1 MNREETFC
9 VFEAPALMLKIVIVD
24 DSSTNQRIYSKL
36 ARQLEAE
43 LDIRAFGNPRK
54 ALEWMA
60 ENTADL
66 IITDYKMPAM
76 TGAELTAA
84 IRADSRNWDVPII
97 VVTAYSD
104 QEFRVTALEAGA
116 TDFLLSPVDH
126 VEFLARAKNLLKLR
140 AQQLLISKR
149 ADQLEIS
156 LHVKEKLLRES
167 REALAQVIDTVPAM
181 INATDRDGRCVFV
194 NAHQAAFFGKM
205 PADVVGQPIEALLGE
220 DRAHISRRLDQL
232 VLKTGR
238 AMTPRQEEVWAPNGE
253 HRIYLTSKAPL
264 YDGMGEITS
273 VLSTSIDITEQR
285 HAERRLLHIANHDPL
300 TGLPNRVMLRDHLRR
315 ELARGRRGD
324 QNFALHFIDLDRFKA
339 VNDAHGHHLGDTL
352 LQRVAEALRALVGS
366 DHTVARL
373 GGDEFA
379 ILQPDIDGPEDAGRM
394 AQSILDLLN
403 SSDDSPL
410 ALNIGASIGVT
421 LAPLDGTDPDELLK
435 NSDQAMYLAK
445 SLGGGTWRFFAAD
458 MRPRA
463 SQSAHLEAELRGALS
478 RQEFVLF
485 YQPQIDLRSQKIV
498 GAEALL
504 RWQHPQRGLLAPGAF
519 LGLAEETGLILPINE
534 WVLNEA
540 CRQGA
545 AWEAIGLGDLRIA
558 VNMSPIQFR
567 RQGVEGL
574 VKDALRASGMRP
586 TSLELELTEGILL
599 GHDEQIVK
607 QMHVLRSLGVTLSV
621 DDFGTGYSSLSYLR
635 SFPLHRLK
643 IDRSFVQDLGSDPSA
658 LAIVRT
664 IIDLGHI
671 LNLQVLAEGVETEPQ
686 LSLLRL
692 EGCDEVQGYHFSGP
706 LPPDAFVAWVAQHGR
721 PSSGP
726 TFGATE
732 TEHARAD

>member
-1 MNREETFC
+1 M
-9 VFEAPALMLKIVIVD
+9 APALMLKILIVD

-36 ARQLEAE
+36 ARQLETD

-54 ALEWMA
+54 ALEWLA

-66 IITDYKMPAM
+66 IITDYKMPTM
-76 TGAELTAA
+76 TGADLTAA
-84 IRADSRNWDVPII
+84 VRANARNWDVPII
-97 VVTAYSD
+97 VITAYSD
-104 QEFRVTALEAGA
+104 QQFRVTALEAGA

-140 AQQLLISKR
+140 TQQLLIAKR
-149 ADQLEIS
+149 ADLLEMS
-156 LHVKEKLLRES
+156 LNAKEQLLRES

-194 NAHQAAFFGKM
+194 NAHQAAFFGKV
-205 PADVVGQPIEALLGE
+205 PGDLVGQPIEALLGE
-220 DRAHISRRLDQL
+220 ERAHISRRLDQL

-238 AMTPRQEEVWAPNGE
+238 SIPARQEDVWAPSGE

-264 YDGMGEITS
+264 YDGMGEIAS

-285 HAERRLLHIANHDPL
+285 HAERRLLHIVNHDSL
-300 TGLPNRVMLRDHLRR
+300 TGLPNRLMLRDHLRR

-339 VNDAHGHHLGDTL
+339 VNDAHGHHRGDEL
-352 LQRVAEALRALVGS
+352 LQRVAEALSELV
-366 DHTVARL
+366 DENHTVARL

-379 ILQPDIDGPEDAGRM
+379 ILQPDIDGPDDAGRL
-394 AQSILDLLN
+394 AQAILDLLN
-403 SSDDSPL
+403 SEEDGPL

-463 SQSAHLEAELRGALS
+463 SQTAHLESELKGALS
-478 RQEFVLF
+478 RREFVLH
-485 YQPQIDLRSQKIV
+485 YQPQIDLRSKKVV
-498 GAEALL
+498 GVEALL
-504 RWQHPQRGLLAPGAF
+504 RWQHPQRGLLAPGSF

-545 AWEAIGLGDLRIA
+545 AWQTAGLGDLRVA
-558 VNMSPIQFR
+558 VNMSPIQFK

-574 VKDALRASGMRP
+574 VKDALRESGMRP
-586 TSLELELTEGILL
+586 TMLELELTEGILL
-599 GHDEQIVK
+599 GHDEQVVK

-635 SFPLHRLK
+635 SFPLNRLK

-671 LNLQVLAEGVETEPQ
+671 LHLHVLAEGVETEPQ

-692 EGCDEVQGYHFSGP
+692 EGCDEVQGYHFSRP
-706 LPPDAFVAWVAQHGR
+706 LPADAFANWLMQYGSL
-721 PSSGP
+721 SSGSSQ
-726 TFGATE
+726 GSME
-732 TEHARAD
+732 NEHAGTG

>member
-1 MNREETFC
+1 M
-9 VFEAPALMLKIVIVD
+9 PKIVIVD

-36 ARQLEAE
+36 ARQLESDP
-43 LDIRAFGNPRK
+43 DIRTFGNPRK
-54 ALEWMA
+54 ALEWLA
-60 ENTADL
+60 ENTVDL

-76 TGAELTAA
+76 SGAALAAA
-84 IRADSRNWDVPII
+84 IREDARNWDVPVI
-97 VVTAYSD
+97 VITAYSD

-140 AQQLLISKR
+140 AQQLLIAKR
-149 ADQLEIS
+149 ADQLESNLNI
-156 LHVKEKLLRES
+156 KEQLLRES

-194 NAHQAAFFGKM
+194 NAHQAAFFGKV
-205 PADVVGQPIEALLGE
+205 PGDLVGQPIEALLGE
-220 DRAHISRRLDQL
+220 ERAHISRRLDQL

-238 AMTPRQEEVWAPNGE
+238 SISSRQEDVWAPNGE

-264 YDGMGEITS
+264 YDGMGEIAS

-285 HAERRLLHIANHDPL
+285 HAERRLLHIVNHDPL
-300 TGLPNRVMLRDHLRR
+300 TGLPNRLMLRDHLRR

-339 VNDAHGHHLGDTL
+339 VNDAHGHHRGDEL
-352 LQRVAEALRALVGS
+352 LQRVAEALTELVG
-366 DHTVARL
+366 DNHTVARL

-379 ILQPDIDGPEDAGRM
+379 ILQPDIDGPDDAGRL

-403 SSDDSPL
+403 SEENSPL
-410 ALNIGASIGVT
+410 SLNIGASIGVT

-463 SQSAHLEAELRGALS
+463 SQTAHLETELRGALS
-478 RQEFVLF
+478 RREFVLH
-485 YQPQIDLRSQKIV
+485 YQPQIDLRTQKVV
-498 GAEALL
+498 GVEALL
-504 RWQHPQRGLLAPGAF
+504 RWQHPQRGLLAPGSF

-545 AWEAIGLGDLRIA
+545 AWEASGLGDLRVA
-558 VNMSPIQFR
+558 VNMSPIQFK
-567 RQGVEGL
+567 RQGVESL

-607 QMHVLRSLGVTLSV
+607 QMNVLRSLGVTLSV

-671 LNLQVLAEGVETEPQ
+671 LHLQVLAEGVEAEHQ

-692 EGCDEVQGYHFSGP
+692 EGCDEVQGYYFSRPIPADAFAVWMMQYVSVNSGP
-706 LPPDAFVAWVAQHGR
+706 APG
-721 PSSGP
+721 S
-726 TFGATE
+726 TE
-732 TEHARAD
+732 NEHASAG

>member
-1 MNREETFC
+1 
-9 VFEAPALMLKIVIVD
+9 MLKILIVD

-36 ARQLEAE
+36 ARQLEYE
-43 LDIRAFGNPRK
+43 LDIRTFGSPRK
-54 ALEWMA
+54 ALDWLA

-66 IITDYKMPAM
+66 IITDYKMPTM
-76 TGAELTAA
+76 SGAALTAA
-84 IRADSRNWDVPII
+84 IRADARNWDVPII
-97 VVTAYSD
+97 VITAYSD
-104 QEFRVTALEAGA
+104 QQFRVTALEAGA

-126 VEFLARAKNLLKLR
+126 VEFLARARNLLRLR
-140 AQQLLISKR
+140 TQQLVISKR
-149 ADQLEIS
+149 ADLLELS
-156 LHVKEKLLRES
+156 LNAKEQLLRES

-194 NAHQAAFFGKM
+194 NAHQAAFFGKV
-205 PADVVGQPIEALLGE
+205 PGDLVGQPIEALLGE
-220 DRAHISRRLDQL
+220 ERAHISRRLDQL

-238 AMTPRQEEVWAPNGE
+238 AISARQEEVQAPNGE
-253 HRIYLTSKAPL
+253 QRIYLTSKAPL
-264 YDGMGEITS
+264 YDGMGEIAS

-285 HAERRLLHIANHDPL
+285 HAERRLLHIANHDSL
-300 TGLPNRVMLRDHLRR
+300 TGLPNRLMLRDHLRR

-339 VNDAHGHHLGDTL
+339 VNDAHGHHRGDEL
-352 LQRVAEALRALVGS
+352 LQRVAEALSQLVGTT
-366 DHTVARL
+366 HTIARL

-379 ILQPDIDGPEDAGRM
+379 ILQPDIDGPDDAGRL

-403 SSDDSPL
+403 SEEDSPF

-421 LAPLDGTDPDELLK
+421 LAPQDGTDPDELLK

-463 SQSAHLEAELRGALS
+463 SQTAHLETELRGALS
-478 RQEFVLF
+478 RREFVLH
-485 YQPQIDLRSQKIV
+485 YQPQIDLRSKKVV
-498 GAEALL
+498 GVEALL

-545 AWEAIGLGDLRIA
+545 AWEAAGLGDLRVA

-567 RQGVEGL
+567 RQGVESL

-599 GHDEQIVK
+599 GNDEQIVK
-607 QMHVLRSLGVTLSV
+607 QMHVLRALGVTLSV

-643 IDRSFVQDLGSDPSA
+643 IDRSFVQDLGNDPSA

-671 LNLQVLAEGVETEPQ
+671 LHLQVLAEGVEAEPQ

-692 EGCDEVQGYHFSGP
+692 EGCDEVQGYYVSRPIPAEAFADWLAEYGKGSSEP
-706 LPPDAFVAWVAQHGR
+706 LQ
-721 PSSGP
+721 SS
-726 TFGATE
+726 TESEHVGAS
-732 TEHARAD
+732 

>member
-1 MNREETFC
+1 M
-9 VFEAPALMLKIVIVD
+9 APALMPKILIVD

-36 ARQLEAE
+36 ARQLETE
-43 LDIRAFGNPRK
+43 LDIRTFGNPRK
-54 ALEWMA
+54 ALEWLA

-66 IITDYKMPAM
+66 IITDYKMPTM
-76 TGAELTAA
+76 SGADLTASV
-84 IRADSRNWDVPII
+84 RADVRNWDVPII
-97 VVTAYSD
+97 VITAYSD
-104 QEFRVTALEAGA
+104 QQFRVEALEAGA

-140 AQQLLISKR
+140 TQQLLISKR
-149 ADQLEIS
+149 ADLLEIS
-156 LHVKEKLLRES
+156 LHAKERLLRES

-194 NAHQAAFFGKM
+194 NAHQAAFFGKA
-205 PADVVGQPIEALLGE
+205 PGELVGKPIEALLGE
-220 DRAHISRRLDQL
+220 ERAHISRRLDQL

-238 AMTPRQEEVWAPNGE
+238 AISPRQEEVLAPDGE
-253 HRIYLTSKAPL
+253 PRIYLTSKAPL
-264 YDGMGEITS
+264 YDSSGEIAS

-285 HAERRLLHIANHDPL
+285 HAERRLLHIANHDSL
-300 TGLPNRVMLRDHLRR
+300 TGLPNRLMLRDRLRR

-339 VNDAHGHHLGDTL
+339 VNDAHGHHRGDEL
-352 LQRVAEALRALVGS
+352 LQRVAAALCALVDEG
-366 DHTVARL
+366 HTVARL

-379 ILQPDIDGPEDAGRM
+379 ILQPDIDGPEDAGRL

-403 SSDDSPL
+403 SKEDSPL

-445 SLGGGTWRFFAAD
+445 SLGGDTWRFFAAD

-463 SQSAHLEAELRGALS
+463 SQTAHLETELRGALS
-478 RQEFVLF
+478 RREFVLF
-485 YQPQIDLRSQKIV
+485 YQPQIDLRSGKVV

-504 RWQHPQRGLLAPGAF
+504 RWQHPERGLLAPGSF

-545 AWEAIGLGDLRIA
+545 VWEAEGLGDLRIA

-567 RQGVEGL
+567 RQGVETL
-574 VKDALRASGMRP
+574 VKDALRSSGMRP
-586 TSLELELTEGILL
+586 TLLELELTEGILL
-599 GHDEQIVK
+599 GHDEHIVK

-671 LNLQVLAEGVETEPQ
+671 LHLQVLAEGVETEPQ
-686 LSLLRL
+686 LQLLRL

-706 LPPDAFVAWVAQHGR
+706 IPADAFVAWVMQHGQAG
-721 PSSGP
+721 SGP
-726 TFGATE
+726 LHGATE
-732 TEHARAD
+732 NEHARAG

>member
-1 MNREETFC
+1 M
-9 VFEAPALMLKIVIVD
+9 PKIVIVD

-36 ARQLEAE
+36 ARQLESDP
-43 LDIRAFGNPRK
+43 DIRTFGNPRK
-54 ALEWMA
+54 ALEWLA
-60 ENTADL
+60 ENTVDL

-76 TGAELTAA
+76 SGAALAAA
-84 IRADSRNWDVPII
+84 IRDDARNWDVPVI
-97 VVTAYSD
+97 VITAYSD

-140 AQQLLISKR
+140 AQQLLIAKR
-149 ADQLEIS
+149 ADQLESNLNI
-156 LHVKEKLLRES
+156 KEQLLRES

-194 NAHQAAFFGKM
+194 NAHQAAFFGKV
-205 PADVVGQPIEALLGE
+205 PGDLVGQPIEALLGE
-220 DRAHISRRLDQL
+220 ERAHISRRLDQL

-238 AMTPRQEEVWAPNGE
+238 SISSRQEDVWAPNGE

-264 YDGMGEITS
+264 YDGMGEIAS

-285 HAERRLLHIANHDPL
+285 HAERRLLHIVNHDPL
-300 TGLPNRVMLRDHLRR
+300 TSLPNRLMLRDHLRR

-339 VNDAHGHHLGDTL
+339 VNDAHGHHRGDEL
-352 LQRVAEALRALVGS
+352 LQRVAEALTELVG
-366 DHTVARL
+366 DNHTVARL

-379 ILQPDIDGPEDAGRM
+379 ILQPDIDGPDDAGRL

-403 SSDDSPL
+403 SEENSPL
-410 ALNIGASIGVT
+410 SLNIGASIGVT

-463 SQSAHLEAELRGALS
+463 SQTAHLETELRGALS
-478 RQEFVLF
+478 RREFVLH
-485 YQPQIDLRSQKIV
+485 YQPQIDLRSQKVV
-498 GAEALL
+498 GVEALL
-504 RWQHPQRGLLAPGAF
+504 RWQHPQRGLLAPGSF

-545 AWEAIGLGDLRIA
+545 AWEASGLGDLRVA
-558 VNMSPIQFR
+558 VNMSPIQFK
-567 RQGVEGL
+567 RQGVESL

-607 QMHVLRSLGVTLSV
+607 QMNVLRSLGVTLSV

-671 LNLQVLAEGVETEPQ
+671 LHLQVLAEGVEAEHQ

-692 EGCDEVQGYHFSGP
+692 EGCDEVQGYYFSRPIPGDAFAVWMMQYVSVNSGP
-706 LPPDAFVAWVAQHGR
+706 APG
-721 PSSGP
+721 S
-726 TFGATE
+726 TE
-732 TEHARAD
+732 NEHASAG

>member
-1 MNREETFC
+1 M
-9 VFEAPALMLKIVIVD
+9 PKILIVD

-36 ARQLEAE
+36 ARQLETE
-43 LDIRAFGNPRK
+43 LDIRTFGNPRK
-54 ALEWMA
+54 ALEWLA

-66 IITDYKMPAM
+66 IITDYKMPTM
-76 TGAELTAA
+76 SGADLTAS
-84 IRADSRNWDVPII
+84 IRADVRNWDVPII
-97 VVTAYSD
+97 VITAYSD
-104 QEFRVTALEAGA
+104 QQFRVEALEAGA

-126 VEFLARAKNLLKLR
+126 VEFLARAKNLLRLR

-149 ADQLEIS
+149 ADLLEIS
-156 LHVKEKLLRES
+156 LHAKERLLRES

-194 NAHQAAFFGKM
+194 NAHQAAFFGKA
-205 PADVVGQPIEALLGE
+205 PGELVGKPIEALLGE
-220 DRAHISRRLDQL
+220 ERAHISRRLDQL

-238 AMTPRQEEVWAPNGE
+238 AISPRQEEVLAPDGE
-253 HRIYLTSKAPL
+253 PRIYLTSKAPL
-264 YDGMGEITS
+264 YDSSGEIAS

-285 HAERRLLHIANHDPL
+285 HAERRLLHIANHDSL
-300 TGLPNRVMLRDHLRR
+300 TGLPNRLMLRDRLRR

-339 VNDAHGHHLGDTL
+339 VNDAHGHHRGDEL
-352 LQRVAEALRALVGS
+352 LQRVAAALCALVDEG
-366 DHTVARL
+366 HTVARL

-379 ILQPDIDGPEDAGRM
+379 ILQPDIDGPEDAGRL

-403 SSDDSPL
+403 SKEDSPL

-445 SLGGGTWRFFAAD
+445 SLGGDTWRFFAAD

-463 SQSAHLEAELRGALS
+463 SQTAHLETELRGALS
-478 RQEFVLF
+478 RREFVLF
-485 YQPQIDLRSQKIV
+485 YQPQIDLRSGKVV

-504 RWQHPQRGLLAPGAF
+504 RWQHPERGLLAPGSF

-545 AWEAIGLGDLRIA
+545 VWEAEGLGDLRIA

-567 RQGVEGL
+567 RQGVETL
-574 VKDALRASGMRP
+574 VKDALRSSGMRP
-586 TSLELELTEGILL
+586 TLLELELTEGILL
-599 GHDEQIVK
+599 GHDEHIVK

-671 LNLQVLAEGVETEPQ
+671 LHLQVLAEGVETEPQ
-686 LSLLRL
+686 LQLLRL

-706 LPPDAFVAWVAQHGR
+706 IPADAFVAWVMQHGQAG
-721 PSSGP
+721 SGP
-726 TFGATE
+726 SHGATE
-732 TEHARAD
+732 NEHARAG

>member
-1 MNREETFC
+1 M
-9 VFEAPALMLKIVIVD
+9 PKILIVD

-36 ARQLEAE
+36 ARQLDTE
-43 LDIRAFGNPRK
+43 LDIRTFGNPRK
-54 ALEWMA
+54 ALEWLA

-66 IITDYKMPAM
+66 IITDYKMPTM
-76 TGAELTAA
+76 SGADLTAA
-84 IRADSRNWDVPII
+84 VRADVRNWDVPII
-97 VVTAYSD
+97 VITAYSD
-104 QEFRVTALEAGA
+104 QQFRVEALEAGA

-140 AQQLLISKR
+140 SQQLVISKR
-149 ADQLEIS
+149 ADLLEIS
-156 LHVKEKLLRES
+156 LNAKERLLRES

-194 NAHQAAFFGKM
+194 NAHQAAFFGKA
-205 PADVVGQPIEALLGE
+205 PGDLVGKPIEALLGE

-238 AMTPRQEEVWAPNGE
+238 AISPRQEEVLSPDGE
-253 HRIYLTSKAPL
+253 PRIYLTSKAPL
-264 YDGMGEITS
+264 YDSSGEIAS

-285 HAERRLLHIANHDPL
+285 HAERRLLHIANHDAL
-300 TGLPNRVMLRDHLRR
+300 TGLPNRLMLRDRLRR

-324 QNFALHFIDLDRFKA
+324 QIFALHFIDLDRFKA
-339 VNDAHGHHLGDTL
+339 VNDAHGHHSGDEL
-352 LQRVAEALRALVGS
+352 LQRVAAALSALVDEG
-366 DHTVARL
+366 HTVARL

-379 ILQPDIDGPEDAGRM
+379 ILQPGIDGPEDAGRL

-403 SSDDSPL
+403 SKEDSPL

-463 SQSAHLEAELRGALS
+463 SQTAHLETELRGALS
-478 RQEFVLF
+478 RREFVLF
-485 YQPQIDLRSQKIV
+485 YQPQIDLRYGKVV

-504 RWQHPQRGLLAPGAF
+504 RWRHPERGLLAPGAF

-545 AWEAIGLGDLRIA
+545 VWEAEGLGDLRIA

-567 RQGVEGL
+567 RQGVETL

-586 TSLELELTEGILL
+586 TLLELELTEGILL
-599 GHDEQIVK
+599 GHDEHIVK

-671 LNLQVLAEGVETEPQ
+671 LHLQVLAEGVETEAQ
-686 LSLLRL
+686 LQLLRL

-706 LPPDAFVAWVAQHGR
+706 IPADAFVTWVMQHGQTAPG
-721 PSSGP
+721 PSQE
-726 TFGATE
+726 ATE
-732 TEHARAD
+732 NEHARAG

>member
-1 MNREETFC
+1 M
-9 VFEAPALMLKIVIVD
+9 APALMLKILIVD

-36 ARQLEAE
+36 ARQLESDI
-43 LDIRAFGNPRK
+43 DIRTFGNPRK
-54 ALEWMA
+54 ALEWLA
-60 ENTADL
+60 ENTVDL
-66 IITDYKMPAM
+66 IITDYKMPTM
-76 TGAELTAA
+76 TGADLTAA
-84 IRADSRNWDVPII
+84 IRADVRNWDVPII
-97 VVTAYSD
+97 VITAYSD
-104 QEFRVTALEAGA
+104 QQFRVTALEAGA

-140 AQQLLISKR
+140 TQQLVIAKR
-149 ADQLEIS
+149 ADLLEMS
-156 LHVKEKLLRES
+156 LNAKEQLLRES

-194 NAHQAAFFGKM
+194 NAHQAAFFGKT
-205 PADVVGQPIEALLGE
+205 PADLVGEPIETLLGE
-220 DRAHISRRLDQL
+220 ERAHISRRLDQL

-238 AMTPRQEEVWAPNGE
+238 PISARQEEVVAPNGE
-253 HRIYLTSKAPL
+253 PRIYLTSKAPL
-264 YDGMGEITS
+264 YDGTGTIAS

-285 HAERRLLHIANHDPL
+285 HAERRLLHIANHDSL
-300 TGLPNRVMLRDHLRR
+300 TGLPNRLMLRDHLRR

-324 QNFALHFIDLDRFKA
+324 QHFALHFIDLDRFKA
-339 VNDAHGHHLGDTL
+339 VNDAHGHHRGDEL
-352 LQRVAEALRALVGS
+352 LQRVADALKGLVG
-366 DHTVARL
+366 DRHTVARL

-379 ILQPDIDGPEDAGRM
+379 ILQSDIDGPDDASRM

-403 SSDDSPL
+403 SEEDSPL

-421 LAPLDGTDPDELLK
+421 LAPQDGTDPDELLK

-445 SLGGGTWRFFAAD
+445 SLGGGIWRFFAAD

-463 SQSAHLEAELRGALS
+463 SQTAHLESELRGALS
-478 RQEFVLF
+478 RRELVLH
-485 YQPQIDLRSQKIV
+485 YQPQIDLRSRKVV

-504 RWQHPQRGLLAPGAF
+504 RWQHPQRGLLAPGSF
-519 LGLAEETGLILPINE
+519 LALAEETGLILPINE

-545 AWEAIGLGDLRIA
+545 AWEGAGLGDLRVA
-558 VNMSPIQFR
+558 VNMSPIQFK
-567 RQGVEGL
+567 RQGVENL
-574 VKDALRASGMRP
+574 VKDALRSSGMRP

-599 GHDEQIVK
+599 GNDEQIVK

-643 IDRSFVQDLGSDPSA
+643 IDRSFVQDLGNDPSA

-671 LNLQVLAEGVETEPQ
+671 LHLQVLAEGVESEPQ
-686 LSLLRL
+686 LSLLRS
-692 EGCDEVQGYHFSGP
+692 ESCDEVQGYFFSRPLPAEAFADWIAQYGEGTSGP
-706 LPPDAFVAWVAQHGR
+706 VQG
-721 PSSGP
+721 S
-726 TFGATE
+726 TE
-732 TEHARAD
+732 TEHASAS

>member
-1 MNREETFC
+1 M
-9 VFEAPALMLKIVIVD
+9 PKIVIVD

-36 ARQLEAE
+36 ARQLESDP
-43 LDIRAFGNPRK
+43 DIRTFGNPRK
-54 ALEWMA
+54 ALEWLA
-60 ENTADL
+60 ENTVDL

-76 TGAELTAA
+76 SGAALAAA
-84 IRADSRNWDVPII
+84 IRADARNWDVPII
-97 VVTAYSD
+97 VITAYSD

-140 AQQLLISKR
+140 AQQLLIAKR
-149 ADQLEIS
+149 ADQLESNLNI
-156 LHVKEKLLRES
+156 KEQLLRES

-194 NAHQAAFFGKM
+194 NAHQAAFFGKV
-205 PADVVGQPIEALLGE
+205 PGDLVGQPIEALLGE
-220 DRAHISRRLDQL
+220 ERAHISRRLDQL

-238 AMTPRQEEVWAPNGE
+238 SISSRQEDVLAPNGE

-264 YDGMGEITS
+264 YDGMGEIAS

-285 HAERRLLHIANHDPL
+285 HAERRLLHIVNHDPL
-300 TGLPNRVMLRDHLRR
+300 TGLPNRLMLRDHLRR

-339 VNDAHGHHLGDTL
+339 VNDAHGHHRGDEL
-352 LQRVAEALRALVGS
+352 LQRVAEALSELVG
-366 DHTVARL
+366 DNHTVARL

-379 ILQPDIDGPEDAGRM
+379 ILQPDIDGPDDAGRL

-403 SSDDSPL
+403 SEENSSL

-463 SQSAHLEAELRGALS
+463 SQTAHLETELRGALS
-478 RQEFVLF
+478 RREFVLH
-485 YQPQIDLRSQKIV
+485 YQPQIDLRSQKVV
-498 GAEALL
+498 GVEALL
-504 RWQHPQRGLLAPGAF
+504 RWQHPQRGLLAPGSF

-545 AWEAIGLGDLRIA
+545 AWEASGLGDLRVA
-558 VNMSPIQFR
+558 VNMSPIQFK
-567 RQGVEGL
+567 RQGVESL

-671 LNLQVLAEGVETEPQ
+671 LHLQVLAEGVEAEHQ
-686 LSLLRL
+686 LSLLRR
-692 EGCDEVQGYHFSGP
+692 EGCDEVQGYYFSRPIPADAFPAWMMQYGSANSGP
-706 LPPDAFVAWVAQHGR
+706 APG
-721 PSSGP
+721 S
-726 TFGATE
+726 TE
-732 TEHARAD
+732 NEHASAG

>member
-1 MNREETFC
+1 
-9 VFEAPALMLKIVIVD
+9 MLKILIVD

-36 ARQLEAE
+36 ARQLECE
-43 LDIRAFGNPRK
+43 LDIRAFGSPRK
-54 ALEWMA
+54 ALDWLA

-66 IITDYKMPAM
+66 IITDYKMPTM
-76 TGAELTAA
+76 SGAALTAA
-84 IRADSRNWDVPII
+84 IRADARNWDVPII
-97 VVTAYSD
+97 VITAYSD
-104 QEFRVTALEAGA
+104 QQFRVTALEAGA

-140 AQQLLISKR
+140 TQQLVISKR
-149 ADQLEIS
+149 ADLLELS
-156 LHVKEKLLRES
+156 LTAKEQLLRES

-194 NAHQAAFFGKM
+194 NAHQAAFFGKV
-205 PADVVGQPIEALLGE
+205 PADLVGQPIEALLGE
-220 DRAHISRRLDQL
+220 ERAHISRRLDQL

-238 AMTPRQEEVWAPNGE
+238 PISARQEEVQAPNGE
-253 HRIYLTSKAPL
+253 QRIYLTSKAPL
-264 YDGMGEITS
+264 YDGMGEIAS

-285 HAERRLLHIANHDPL
+285 QAERRLLHIANHDSL
-300 TGLPNRVMLRDHLRR
+300 TGLPNRLMLRDHLRR

-339 VNDAHGHHLGDTL
+339 VNDAHGHHRGDEL
-352 LQRVAEALRALVGS
+352 LQRVAEALSQLVGTT
-366 DHTVARL
+366 HTIARL

-379 ILQPDIDGPEDAGRM
+379 ILQPDIDGPEDAGRL

-403 SSDDSPL
+403 SDEDSPF

-421 LAPLDGTDPDELLK
+421 LAPQDGTDPDELLK

-463 SQSAHLEAELRGALS
+463 SQTAHLETELRGALS
-478 RQEFVLF
+478 RREFVLH
-485 YQPQIDLRSQKIV
+485 YQPQIDLRSKKVV
-498 GAEALL
+498 GVEALL

-545 AWEAIGLGDLRIA
+545 AWEAGGLGDLRVA

-567 RQGVEGL
+567 RQGVESL

-599 GHDEQIVK
+599 GNDEQIVK
-607 QMHVLRSLGVTLSV
+607 QMHVLRALGVTLSV

-643 IDRSFVQDLGSDPSA
+643 IDRSFVQDLGNDPSA

-671 LNLQVLAEGVETEPQ
+671 LHLQVLAEGVESEPQ

-692 EGCDEVQGYHFSGP
+692 EGCDEVQGYHISRP
-706 LPPDAFVAWVAQHGR
+706 IPADAFADWLAEYGKGSAEPQPGSTENEHV
-721 PSSGP
+721 
-726 TFGATE
+726 GAS
-732 TEHARAD
+732 